1 MSIITNGT
9 KVTGKWLRKY
19 GKWVN
24 VLGVSCDSFD
34 EGTHIAIGR
43 GSGRNVGQLFRIRDW
58 CRSVGTKF
66 KLNCVVC
73 KLNWEEDMAATVAQ
87 LSPSRWNVFQV
98 LFVEDENYAS
108 AAGVK
113 LDKRKRDTK
122 AMLISDEQF
131 TWFCE
136 RHEHLGCFVP
146 ESNELMASSYLILD
160 EHSCFLDKGDGRG
173 RTSRSILEVGVQ
185 RALEEVRFD
194 REAFVQRGGLYDWSR
209 EGEWCGKSESTA
221 LEW

>member
-1 MSIITNGT
+1 M
-9 KVTGKWLRKY
+9 
-19 GKWVN
+19 
-24 VLGVSCDSFD
+24 
-34 EGTHIAIGR
+34 E
-43 GSGRNVGQLFRIRDW
+43 QLFRIRDW
-58 CRSVGTKF
+58 SRSFGIKF
-66 KLNCVVC
+66 KLNTVVC

-87 LSPSRWNVFQV
+87 LSPFRWEVFQV
-98 LFVEDENYAS
+98 LFVEDENSAS
-108 AAGVK
+108 AADVK
-113 LDKRKRDTK
+113 LDKRKRD
-122 AMLISDEQF
+122 ARALLMSDVQSKR
-131 TWFCE
+131 FCE

-160 EHSCFLDKGDGRG
+160 EHSCFLDKGDGRE

-209 EGEWCGKSESTA
+209 EGEWCGKSETKA